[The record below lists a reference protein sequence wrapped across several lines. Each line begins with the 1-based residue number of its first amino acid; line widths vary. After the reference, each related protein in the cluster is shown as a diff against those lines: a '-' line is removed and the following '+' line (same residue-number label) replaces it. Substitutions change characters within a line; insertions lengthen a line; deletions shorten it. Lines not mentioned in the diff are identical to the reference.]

1 MLLTTQNLGKQQNQF
16 FSKQKKARTVKDIIS
31 SKNWKFIS
39 SYKDILRVM
48 NNLFNNIKFPGIL
61 QASYSDP
68 YKNKISNHTLQ
79 TIAKYPWFLVFWQ

>member
-1 MLLTTQNLGKQQNQF
+1 
-16 FSKQKKARTVKDIIS
+16 
-31 SKNWKFIS
+31 
-39 SYKDILRVM
+39 M

-79 TIAKYPWFLVFWQ
+79 TFAKYP